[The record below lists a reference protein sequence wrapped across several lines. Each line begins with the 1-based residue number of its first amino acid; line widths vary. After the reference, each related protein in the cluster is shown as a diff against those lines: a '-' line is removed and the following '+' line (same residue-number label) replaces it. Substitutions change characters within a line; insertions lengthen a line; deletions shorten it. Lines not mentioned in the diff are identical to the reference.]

1 MLNDHIKRTTR
12 EIDAFLVGYTLGT
25 LVVDGNTVSL
35 ETKNGV
41 IVLDETYH
49 IEVLGGGEY
58 HTITYDQARNTMS
71 RDGWPLYAGLEARV
85 KKGGG
90 GEQMK
95 NMPSA
100 YDFEKLT
107 EAIAFYTRKVAEVTK
122 NRDRDMHNELMRFKK
137 ELHERIDREYDPA
150 AL

>member
-12 EIDAFLVGYTLGT
+12 EIDAFLENYTLGT
-25 LVVDGNTVSL
+25 LIIENSEVSL

-85 KKGGG
+85 KG
-90 GEQMK
+90 
-95 NMPSA
+95 
-100 YDFEKLT
+100 
-107 EAIAFYTRKVAEVTK
+107 R
-122 NRDRDMHNELMRFKK
+122 
-137 ELHERIDREYDPA
+137 
-150 AL
+150 

>member
-12 EIDAFLVGYTLGT
+12 EIEAFLDRYTLGT
-25 LVVDGNTVSL
+25 LIVDGDTVAL
-35 ETKNGV
+35 EAENGE
-41 IVLDETYH
+41 IVLDETYVV
-49 IEVLGGGEY
+49 EVFAGGKY
-58 HTITYDQARNTMS
+58 HPITYDQARNTMS

-85 KKGGG
+85 RKGEG

-95 NMPSA
+95 NIPSA

-122 NRDRDMHNELMRFKK
+122 NRDRKMHAELLRFKK
-137 ELHERIDREYDPA
+137 ELHERIDREYDPDV
-150 AL
+150 L

>member
-25 LVVDGNTVSL
+25 LIIENSEVSL
-35 ETKNGV
+35 ETKNGE
-41 IVLDETYH
+41 IKLDKTYV
-49 IEVLGGGEY
+49 IEVFAGGKY
-58 HTITYDQARNTMS
+58 HPITYDQARNTMS
-71 RDGWPLYAGLEARV
+71 RDGWPLYAGLESRV

-107 EAIAFYTRKVAEVTK
+107 EAIAFYTRTVAEVTK

-137 ELHERIDREYDPA
+137 ELHERIDRELEGDK
-150 AL
+150 

>member
-12 EIDAFLVGYTLGT
+12 EIDAFLENYTLGT
-25 LVVDGNTVSL
+25 LIIENSEVSF
-35 ETKNGV
+35 ETKNGE
-41 IVLDETYH
+41 IVLDETYA
-49 IEVLGGGEY
+49 IEVFAGGKY
-58 HTITYDQARNTMS
+58 HPITYDQARNTMS

-137 ELHERIDREYDPA
+137 ELHERIDRELEGDK
-150 AL
+150 

>member
-12 EIDAFLVGYTLGT
+12 EIDAFLENYTIGILI
-25 LVVDGNTVSL
+25 VDGDSVSL
-35 ETKNGV
+35 EAKSGE
-41 IVLDETYH
+41 ILLDETYV
-49 IEVLGGGEY
+49 IEVFAGGKY
-58 HTITYDQARNTMS
+58 HPITYDQARNTMS

-122 NRDRDMHNELMRFKK
+122 NRDRDMHNEVMRFKK